1 MCTCVCVSLSLSQI
15 FVEYTFTCTCVSLSP
30 LDLSLSLLSVFIL
43 SLPLLVFLVLQSL
56 PVYFA
61 TGWLFHL
68 SALPWKRCYLMRERE
83 REEWV
88 MMLEEGGEGG
98 EVEVLWRLDHLQ

>member
-15 FVEYTFTCTCVSLSP
+15 FVEYTFTCTYVSLSP

-83 REEWV
+83 
-88 MMLEEGGEGG
+88 GGVGDDARGG
-98 EVEVLWRLDHLQ
+98 RGGRRG